1 MPPGRPP
8 KDKAAGVRSETTIN
22 VRTTHATKARLRDK
36 ARRAGFKSLSE
47 WLLDLA
53 EKAPD
58 AEG

>member
-8 KDKAAGVRSETTIN
+8 KDKAAGVRSDTTIN
-22 VRTTHATKARLRDK
+22 IRITSITKDRLSAK